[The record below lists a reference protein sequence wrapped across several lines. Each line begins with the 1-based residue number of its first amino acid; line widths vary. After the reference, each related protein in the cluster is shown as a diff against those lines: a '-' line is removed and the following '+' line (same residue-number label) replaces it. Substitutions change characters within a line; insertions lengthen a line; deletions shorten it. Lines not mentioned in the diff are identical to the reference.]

1 MMDRAPDDNRS
12 LGELFG
18 DLGRQ
23 VGTLVKQEVDL
34 AKVELS
40 QKASQTGRNVASLAV
55 GGVIAYAGL
64 LIVLMGIAFLLVQ
77 AGLDASVAFL
87 LVGIIV
93 LAIGGF
99 LVWRGMQQMREM
111 DLAPRQTVETMK
123 DNVEMIKEHPK

>member
-1 MMDRAPDDNRS
+1 MDRAPDDNRS

-23 VGTLVKQEVDL
+23 VGTLVRQEVDL

-55 GGVIAYAGL
+55 GGLIAYAGL

-77 AGLDASVAFL
+77 VGLDASIAFL
-87 LVGIIV
+87 IVGIIV

-123 DNVEMIKEHPK
+123 ENVEMIKEHPK

>member
-1 MMDRAPDDNRS
+1 MQRAPEDSRS

-23 VGTLVKQEVDL
+23 VGTLVRQEVTL

-40 QKASQTGRNVASLAV
+40 EKASQTGRNVASLAV

-64 LIVLMGIAFLLVQ
+64 LVALIGIGYLLIQ
-77 AGLDASVAFL
+77 AGLDAWLAFL
-87 LVGIIV
+87 IVGIV
-93 LAIGGF
+93 VMAIGGF
-99 LVWRGMQQMREM
+99 LVWRGVQQMREL
-111 DLAPRQTVETMK
+111 DLAPRQTVETMR

>member
-1 MMDRAPDDNRS
+1 MDRAPDDNRS

-23 VGTLVKQEVDL
+23 VGTLVRQEVDL

-55 GGVIAYAGL
+55 GGLIAYAGL

-77 AGLDASVAFL
+77 VGLDASIAFL
-87 LVGIIV
+87 IVGLIV

-123 DNVEMIKEHPK
+123 ENVEMIKEHPK